1 MISFT
6 TFQNSLQKNKTSV
19 LWSCTW
25 FFFSFFSLPFN
36 HALFSKNPNLRNK
49 LHLIISF
56 KLFQYPS
63 YRGGGNKNDYN
74 SLHRREHH
82 HRHHH
87 SSHRHGDDPDG
98 KLGGGNTQ
106 FIHGQ
111 SGSDSTINS
120 RKSIKS
126 EERMKQKRL
135 GLVLLL
141 LIGALLIAF
150 GIGLLI
156 YFLLM
161 ESKYII
167 DICTSFISLNVN
179 IKQS

>member
-1 MISFT
+1 MDLKKEWLKIKVFKFFT
-6 TFQNSLQKNKTSV
+6 QSSSRVKDN
-19 LWSCTW
+19 
-25 FFFSFFSLPFN
+25 
-36 HALFSKNPNLRNK
+36 
-49 LHLIISF
+49 
-56 KLFQYPS
+56 LFQSFQFPSRS
-63 YRGGGNKNDYN
+63 YRGGGGDKNDYN

-87 SSHRHGDDPDG
+87 SSHRHGEDPNG
-98 KLGGGNTQ
+98 KLGGGNA
-106 FIHGQ
+106 HYNYGQ
-111 SGSDSTINS
+111 SDSDSTIHS

-161 ESKYII
+161 ESECNAIRHII
-167 DICTSFISLNVN
+167 FSHHRDLFLYKNVPLIIS
-179 IKQS
+179 K

>member
-1 MISFT
+1 MRLVLRLFKIPDSKIK
-6 TFQNSLQKNKTSV
+6 SLFFDFAPNFLFNFFWGGRV
-19 LWSCTW
+19 
-25 FFFSFFSLPFN
+25 FFFSYFSLCLSTTQCSLKSKLDKQITFVII
-36 HALFSKNPNLRNK
+36 LFK
-49 LHLIISF
+49 F
-56 KLFQYPS
+56 FQYPS

-87 SSHRHGDDPDG
+87 SSHRHGEDTDG
-98 KLGGGNTQ
+98 KLGGGNTH

-167 DICTSFISLNVN
+167 YM
-179 IKQS
+179 

>member
-1 MISFT
+1 MIFCA
-6 TFQNSLQKNKTSV
+6 FRYMEQ
-19 LWSCTW
+19 
-25 FFFSFFSLPFN
+25 FFFHVNLIFFFIILNVFLSITRSELP
-36 HALFSKNPNLRNK
+36 
-49 LHLIISF
+49 
-56 KLFQYPS
+56 LFQYPS
-63 YRGGGNKNDYN
+63 RSYRGGGDN

-87 SSHRHGDDPDG
+87 SSHRHGEDPSG
-98 KLGGGNTQ
+98 KLVGGNTQ

-111 SGSDSTINS
+111 SDSDSTIHS

-161 ESKYII
+161 ESK
-167 DICTSFISLNVN
+167 
-179 IKQS
+179 